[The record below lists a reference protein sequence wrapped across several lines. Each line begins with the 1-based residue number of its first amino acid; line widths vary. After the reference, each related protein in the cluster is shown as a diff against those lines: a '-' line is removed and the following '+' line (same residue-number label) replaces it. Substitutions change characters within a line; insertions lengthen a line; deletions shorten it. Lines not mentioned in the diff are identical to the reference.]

1 MEEQGIREGP
11 PPSGDRIICRTSLIT
26 EHLHLSYFLQSSGRP
41 ARHGYPQSA
50 DQETEAHQGPIFCS
64 KMAHS
69 GNCQKPSVIKRD
81 QR

>member
-69 GNCQKPSVIKRD
+69 GNCQKPSVVKRD